1 MGFVENIAVLVQKYA
16 PQYGIKVCSPII
28 AQAVLESASGTSE
41 LAVNACNFFGLKY
54 RKGRCPTASGI
65 YYKVGSEQ
73 NADGSYSSSAMQWM
87 KFDNMEDGVKGY
99 FDFINISNYSSV
111 KGVKEPLTYL
121 ENIKAAGYATSL
133 NYVDNL
139 MAVIEKYSL
148 TQYDKAE
155 SEKVMSRSPLVDYVR
170 ISPNSTNP
178 RQDKIRKI
186 TIHHMAGNL
195 SVESCG
201 NVFQDRNREA
211 SSNYG
216 IGTDGRV
223 GLYVEEENRA
233 WTSSSKINDNQAVT
247 IEVANDSK
255 SPDWHVSDKALK
267 KTIELCAD
275 ICRRNGIEKL
285 NFTGDSTGNLT
296 MHKMFTATT
305 CPGPYLESK
314 FPYIASEVNKRLAKG
329 NEQPKEEANTAKLYR
344 VQVGAYS
351 KRENGEAMLKRLKE
365 AGFDGFITEVEK

>member
-1 MGFVENIAVLVQKYA
+1 MNDFIKQIAPLIQKYA
-16 PQYGIKVCSPII
+16 PQYNIKVCSPII

-41 LAVNACNFFGLKY
+41 LAVNACNYFGLKY
-54 RKGRCPTASGI
+54 RAGRCLTASGI

-73 NADGSYSSSAMQWM
+73 NADGTYSSSAMKWM
-87 KFDNMEDGVKGY
+87 KFDNMEDGVIGY
-99 FDFINISNYSSV
+99 FDFINIPNYASV
-111 KGVKEPLTYL
+111 KGVTDPLTYL

-133 NYVDNL
+133 KYVANL
-139 MAVIEKYSL
+139 IAVIEKYNL
-148 TQYDKAE
+148 TQYDQVE
-155 SEKVMSRSPLVDYVR
+155 SEEVMSRSPLVDYVK

-178 RQDKIRKI
+178 RKDKIKKI

-201 NVFQDRNREA
+201 NVFQNKNREA

-233 WTSSSKINDNQAVT
+233 WTSSNKANDNQAVT

-255 SPDWHVSDKALK
+255 GPDWHISDKALE
-267 KTIELCAD
+267 KTIELCTD
-275 ICRRNGIEKL
+275 ICKRNGIERL
-285 NFTGDSTGNLT
+285 NFTGDKSGNLT

-314 FPYIASEVNKRLAKG
+314 FPYIAAEVNKRLAKG
-329 NEQPKEEANTAKLYR
+329 NEQPKEEKAPKLFR

-365 AGFDGFITEVEK
+365 AGFDGFIKEEN

>member
-1 MGFVENIAVLVQKYA
+1 MGFIENIAVLVQKYA

-41 LAVNACNFFGLKY
+41 LAVNACNYFGLKY
-54 RKGRCPTASGI
+54 RAGRCPTASGI

-133 NYVDNL
+133 KYVENL

-155 SEKVMSRSPLVDYVR
+155 SEKVMSRSPLVDYVK

-178 RQDKIRKI
+178 RQDKIKKI

-201 NVFQDRNREA
+201 NVFQDKNRQA

-233 WTSSSKINDNQAVT
+233 WTSSNKANDNKAVT
-247 IEVANDSK
+247 IEVANDGK
-255 SPDWHVSDKALK
+255 GPDWHVSDKALE

-285 NFTGDSTGNLT
+285 NYTGNSTGNLT

-314 FPYIASEVNKRLAKG
+314 FPYIAAEVNKRLG
-329 NEQPKEEANTAKLYR
+329 NATEGKKNVLYR
-344 VQVGAYS
+344 VQVGAYGV
-351 KRENGEAMLKRLKE
+351 KANAEAMLKQLKE
-365 AGFDGFITEVEK
+365 AGFNGFITEVEK

>member
-1 MGFVENIAVLVQKYA
+1 MIFIETIAPIIQKYA
-16 PQYGIKVCSPII
+16 PQYDIKVCSPII
-28 AQAVLESASGTSE
+28 AQAVLESASGSSE
-41 LAVNACNFFGLKY
+41 LAVNACNYFGLKY
-54 RKGRCPTASGI
+54 RPGRCPTASGI

-73 NADGSYSSSAMQWM
+73 NADGTYSSSAMQWM

-99 FDFINISNYSSV
+99 FDFINIPNYASV
-111 KGVKEPLTYL
+111 KDADNPLTYL

-133 NYVDNL
+133 KYVANL
-139 MAVIEKYSL
+139 MAVIEKYGL
-148 TQYDKAE
+148 TQYDQAE
-155 SEKVMSRSPLVDYVR
+155 SEEIMSRSPLVDYVK

-201 NVFQDRNREA
+201 NVFQNKNREA

-216 IGTDGRV
+216 VGTDGRV

-247 IEVANDSK
+247 IEVANDGK
-255 SPDWHVSDKALK
+255 GPDWHVSDKALE

-275 ICRRNGIEKL
+275 ICRRNGIERL

-329 NEQPKEEANTAKLYR
+329 NEQPKEEAKASKLYR

-351 KRENGEAMLKRLKE
+351 VKANAEAMLKRLKQ